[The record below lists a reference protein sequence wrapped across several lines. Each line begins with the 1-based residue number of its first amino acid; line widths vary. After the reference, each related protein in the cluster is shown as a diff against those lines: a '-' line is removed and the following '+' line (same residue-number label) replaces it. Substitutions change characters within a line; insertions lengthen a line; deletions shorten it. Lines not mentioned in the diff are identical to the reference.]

1 MVQPVHYRH
10 VDGEAHSYEQL
21 RGNFLK
27 TVREERIAGLNGEDQ
42 GEEKDVEMKFGGAE
56 TYRRAC
62 AAAKEALADGVGGDG
77 GDGGDKR
84 SGRGGG
90 SKNDNDGSGSE
101 VSDDNGSSSNA
112 DNSSTGTDRNHE
124 YNVKYKRRPYSGT
137 FSVDYPDRSA
147 GAAAARAR
155 RRSRF
160 VEVRDPDARA
170 RRSLAAATASRAAAY
185 RVAYA
190 GAMPLER
197 EQIRRGV
204 VLRPGISIFS
214 KRKIYA

>member
-1 MVQPVHYRH
+1 MAQPMHYRH

-21 RGNFLK
+21 RRSFLK

-77 GDGGDKR
+77 GNKG

-101 VSDDNGSSSNA
+101 VSDDNGSSSND

-137 FSVDYPDRSA
+137 FSVDYPDRPA

-160 VEVRDPDARA
+160 VEVRDPNSRA